1 MRRRAVLA
9 GLALASAAIGGAR
22 AQAPA
27 KQYRIAVVAASD
39 PVAEVSESGGNPV
52 YRAFFEELRR
62 LGDVEGQNLVISRY
76 SAEGRTDH
84 YAELAGEVIG
94 RNPDLVFANTSLL
107 VRHFKEAT
115 ATVPIVGVT
124 ADPVAYGIVTSL
136 ARPGGNLTGVS
147 ADAGVGIW
155 GKRLEVLREAVPK
168 VSRVGFLT
176 YRASWE
182 GAQGKVLRD
191 AAAAEGIALLGP
203 PLGDPIQPAEYR
215 HVLAEMMQQHAD
227 ALIVGDISNNLT
239 YRQVIVDLADAN
251 RLPAIYPYRPYVEI
265 GGLMA
270 YAVDLEDL
278 YRQAGNQVDRILRG
292 EKPGD
297 IPYFQASTFQLIVNL
312 KTAKGLAI
320 EMPQSLLARADEVI
334 E

>member
-1 MRRRAVLA
+1 VRRRAVLA
-9 GLALASAAIGGAR
+9 GLVLVTAIGGAR
-22 AQAPA
+22 AQQPG
-27 KQYRIAVVAASD
+27 KMHRIAVAAASD
-39 PVAEVSESGGNPV
+39 PVAEVTETGGNPV

-62 LGDVEGQNLVISRY
+62 LGDVEGQNLVVERY
-76 SAEGRTDH
+76 SGEGRTDH
-84 YAELAGEVIG
+84 YAQLAREVIG

-107 VRHFKEAT
+107 VRAFKEAT

-147 ADAGVGIW
+147 ADAGVEIW

-168 VSRVGFLT
+168 ASRAGFLT

-182 GAQGKVLRD
+182 GAQGQVLR
-191 AAAAEGIALLGP
+191 AATEAAGIALLGP
-203 PLGDPIQPAEYR
+203 PLEDPIQPAEYR
-215 HVLAEMMQQHAD
+215 RVIAAMMEQHAD

-239 YRQVIVDLADAN
+239 HRQIIVDLADAN
-251 RLPAIYPYRPYVEI
+251 RLPAIYPYRAYVQV
-265 GGLMA
+265 GGLLA

-278 YRQAGNQVDRILRG
+278 CRQAGNQVDRILRG
-292 EKPGD
+292 EKPGE

-312 KTAKGLAI
+312 KTAKALAI
-320 EMPQSLLARADEVI
+320 EMPKSLLARADEVI

>member
-1 MRRRAVLA
+1 MRRRAVLV

-22 AQAPA
+22 AQQPV
-27 KQYRIAVVAASD
+27 KVHHIAVVAASD
-39 PVAEVSESGGNPV
+39 PVAEVTETGGNPV

-62 LGDVEGQNLVISRY
+62 LGDVEGQNLVIERY

-84 YAELAGEVIG
+84 YAELAREVIG
-94 RNPDLVFANTSLL
+94 RNPDLVFTNTSLL

-147 ADAGVGIW
+147 ADAGVEIW

-168 VSRVGFLT
+168 AARVGFLT

-182 GAQGKVLRD
+182 GAQGQVLREVTG
-191 AAAAEGIALLGP
+191 AAGIALLGP
-203 PLGDPIQPAEYR
+203 PLDDPIQPAEYR
-215 HVLAEMMQQHAD
+215 RVVAAMVEQHAD

-239 YRQVIVDLADAN
+239 HRQVIVDLADAN
-251 RLPAIYPYRPYVEI
+251 RLPAIYPYRAHVQL

-270 YAVDLEDL
+270 YAVDLENL

-292 EKPGD
+292 EKPGE

-312 KTAKGLAI
+312 KTAKALAI

>member
-1 MRRRAVLA
+1 
-9 GLALASAAIGGAR
+9 
-22 AQAPA
+22 
-27 KQYRIAVVAASD
+27 VV
-39 PVAEVSESGGNPV
+39 E
-52 YRAFFEELRR
+52 
-62 LGDVEGQNLVISRY
+62 RY
-76 SAEGRTDH
+76 SADGRTDH
-84 YAELAGEVIG
+84 YAELAREVIG

-107 VRHFKEAT
+107 VRAFKEAT

-124 ADPVAYGIVTSL
+124 ADPVAYGLVASL

-155 GKRLEVLREAVPK
+155 AKRLEVLREALPAA
-168 VSRVGFLT
+168 SRVGFLT

-182 GAQGKVLRD
+182 GAQGQVLREAT
-191 AAAAEGIALLGP
+191 AAAGIALLGP
-203 PLGDPIQPAEYR
+203 PLDDPIQPPEYR
-215 HVLAEMMQQHAD
+215 HVLAAMVEQRAD

-239 YRQVIVDLADAN
+239 YRQVIIDLADAN
-251 RLPAIYPYRPYVEI
+251 RLPAIYPYRPYVQI

-270 YAVDLEDL
+270 YAADLEDL

-292 EKPGD
+292 EKPGE

-312 KTAKGLAI
+312 KTAKALAI
-320 EMPQSLLARADEVI
+320 EMPKSLLARADEVI